1 MGGRYGSSDDG
12 SDDYQSRQ
20 PDDDDL
26 ADEQQT
32 VADAVQSVAEQYH
45 NDSESKSESDG
56 ASQRERDREE
66 TRDRAD
72 EAAPVH
78 DAPTERLGALDEALE
93 THDYPTTT
101 DELIAAYGDY
111 EVETQGGSK
120 SITEVLAPIDNETYD
135 SAVDVRN
142 RIQGLIHR

>member
-1 MGGRYGSSDDG
+1 MTDNNTSGDKQADDEE
-12 SDDYQSRQ
+12 RR
-20 PDDDDL
+20 
-26 ADEQQT
+26 
-32 VADAVQSVAEQYH
+32 
-45 NDSESKSESDG
+45 
-56 ASQRERDREE
+56 QRERDREE

-78 DAPTERLGALDEALE
+78 DAPGERLGALDEALE

-120 SITEVLAPIDNETYD
+120 SINEVLAPIDNETYD
-135 SAVDVRN
+135 SAVDVRH
-142 RIQGLIHR
+142 RIQGLIQR